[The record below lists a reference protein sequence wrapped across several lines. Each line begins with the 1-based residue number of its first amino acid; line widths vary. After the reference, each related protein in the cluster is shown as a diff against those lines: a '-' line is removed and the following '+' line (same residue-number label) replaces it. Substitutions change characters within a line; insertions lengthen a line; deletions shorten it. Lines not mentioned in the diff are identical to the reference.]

1 MFLNQSLF
9 IVGVHLSG
17 AVVASCIQP
26 SQPLITFAI
35 AVMLGRERLDW
46 RRLTGLFSAVLGAV
60 WVILGNAFFLESAN
74 LLLQN
79 MFGDLCLI
87 TNCVAMAFCYIVMK
101 DLSRTYPSVV
111 VISWIYVFAAM
122 YLVRP
127 NNRPTDPQRV
137 CVRFRVLAGRG
148 SDINPPRP
156 PPSLLQVMLSPFMHS
171 SLILPMST
179 IPLLLYLI
187 FVCSFASYTVIA
199 FANKQLAS
207 SQVSAFTCLQPI
219 VGSLAAV
226 FLLKENPSA
235 RTVAGGGLITLGLLI
250 AVAERRRPKL
260 AACSVI
266 IQ

>member
-1 MFLNQSLF
+1 
-9 IVGVHLSG
+9 
-17 AVVASCIQP
+17 
-26 SQPLITFAI
+26 
-35 AVMLGRERLDW
+35 
-46 RRLTGLFSAVLGAV
+46 
-60 WVILGNAFFLESAN
+60 
-74 LLLQN
+74 
-79 MFGDLCLI
+79 
-87 TNCVAMAFCYIVMK
+87 
-101 DLSRTYPSVV
+101 
-111 VISWIYVFAAM
+111 
-122 YLVRP
+122 
-127 NNRPTDPQRV
+127 
-137 CVRFRVLAGRG
+137 
-148 SDINPPRP
+148 
-156 PPSLLQVMLSPFMHS
+156 MLSPFMHS